1 MSAPGHAHAS
11 APLVAVIGGGF
22 SGVMVAAN
30 LLRLSRQ
37 AARPLRIALFE
48 RRPEVGKGAAY
59 ATQDEAHLLNVPV
72 RGMSAWPDRP
82 EDFLDWLRARRPGT
96 QGGDFVPRVHYAAY
110 LDHTLRRETEAASGV
125 AELAIHHVEVECV
138 ERAHDHAWLV
148 RSPGRADLRADI
160 VVIATGHRAP
170 GDPLQGRWSGPRDR
184 WIADPWRPDALGSVK
199 DTDAVALIGS
209 GLTATDLSLSLC
221 RGESPRPGRVHLL
234 SRSGQMP
241 RVHAQNPVQPV
252 DMLPVLNE
260 LAFTGGVSR
269 VRSLMRAL
277 RVAIRKAGPHG
288 DWRAFIDGLRPYI
301 HGIWSALPLAERR
314 RFFRHARSLW
324 EVHRHRTAPEIGA
337 RIATLQ
343 HMGALVSLRARPLAA
358 EATSDSV
365 RLRFLERLPD
375 ASSRERS
382 IDVQWVVNCSGPSAM
397 VGHHEDRVAASLIDA
412 GHARMDPL
420 GLGFETD
427 MLGRPIGRDG
437 RSAGGLW
444 VLGSLRR
451 PALWETTAVPELRG
465 QAETVARECMTA
477 LA

>member
-1 MSAPGHAHAS
+1 MSASGPGRAS
-11 APLVAVIGGGF
+11 APLVAIVGGGF

-30 LLRLSRQ
+30 LLRMSREL
-37 AARPLRIALFE
+37 ARPLRVALFE
-48 RRPEVGKGAAY
+48 RRSEVGKGAAY

-82 EDFLDWLRARRPGT
+82 EDFLQWLRARRPGT
-96 QGGDFVPRVHYAAY
+96 EGGDFVPRVHYAAY
-110 LDHTLRRETEAASGV
+110 LDHTLRREVEAASGV
-125 AELAIHHVEVECV
+125 AELVIHHVEVERV
-138 ERAHDHAWLV
+138 DRAPDHAWIV

-170 GDPLQGRWSGPRDR
+170 GDPMQGRWNGPRDR
-184 WIADPWRPDALGSVK
+184 WIADPWRPDALAQVK

-221 RGESPRPGRVHLL
+221 RGPAPRPGRVHLL

-241 RVHAQNPVQPV
+241 RVHAARPVQPA

-260 LAFTGGVSR
+260 LAFTGRVSR
-269 VRSLMRAL
+269 VRSLVRAL
-277 RVAIRKAGPHG
+277 RTAIRQAGPDA
-288 DWRAFIDGLRPYI
+288 DWRAFIDGLRPYT
-301 HGIWSALPLAERR
+301 HGIWGALSLDERR

-337 RIATLQ
+337 RIDALRRS
-343 HMGALVSLRARPLAA
+343 GALVSVRARPLSAQ
-358 EATSDSV
+358 ATSDGVSL
-365 RLRFLERLPD
+365 RLRERMPD
-375 ASSRERS
+375 GSSRERS
-382 IDVQWVVNCSGPSAM
+382 IQVQWVVNCSGPSAT

-427 MLGRPIGRDG
+427 MLGRPVGRDG
-437 RSAGGLW
+437 RSTGGLW

-465 QAETVARECMTA
+465 QAETVARECLAA